1 MVADFEPP
9 MFDPAADDAVN
20 YGSAGWLIGHE
31 LTHGF
36 DDHGRT
42 FDATAALRDWWTPED
57 AEAFKER
64 ADKLGAQYA
73 RFEVVP
79 GVHIDPGHT
88 MGENIADLG
97 GLLLALDAYHAS
109 LHGKPAPVIG
119 GLSGDQRFFMSY
131 AQIARAKIR
140 PAKLREIAMRD
151 VHSPDKFRVLG
162 VLPNVDGWYDPFDVK
177 PGDRMYRPP
186 AERVRIW

>member
-1 MVADFEPP
+1 

-42 FDATAALRDWWTPED
+42 FDAAAALRDWWTPEE

-109 LHGKPAPVIG
+109 LHGKPAPMIG